1 MRGSGEPPLGPTD
14 AVSRDM
20 PPTGLVP
27 HPVIDPSRA
36 QTMLTVLTQIPRFV
50 SGNWVEA
57 TAAGLYPAILEG
69 TLVTQ
74 SSRKIPPMKES
85 AMNTW
90 TVAAAKAKF
99 SEVIELARSRGPQ
112 TITAAMWSR
121 VKSVCP
127 GPSRRTRSGPQAA
140 PECPYRAVAHCA
152 PADARNGS
160 HYPIDDFPPIPHFSG
175 APPGTLPL
183 APARMAS

>member
-121 VKSVCP
+121 VKLGRADELAAVRKQPLNVRIVQWRIVPQPMHGTALTIRSTI
-127 GPSRRTRSGPQAA
+127 SRRFHIF
-140 PECPYRAVAHCA
+140 RAHPRGLC
-152 PADARNGS
+152 
-160 HYPIDDFPPIPHFSG
+160 
-175 APPGTLPL
+175 L
-183 APARMAS
+183 

>member
-112 TITAAMWSR
+112 TITRNGRTAVVIVAAEEWERKTSR
-121 VKSVCP
+121 VGNLAEFFAGSPLRGSGLRITRHKDRP
-127 GPSRRTRSGPQAA
+127 RRTRRPDH
-140 PECPYRAVAHCA
+140 EIRY
-152 PADARNGS
+152 
-160 HYPIDDFPPIPHFSG
+160 
-175 APPGTLPL
+175 
-183 APARMAS
+183 